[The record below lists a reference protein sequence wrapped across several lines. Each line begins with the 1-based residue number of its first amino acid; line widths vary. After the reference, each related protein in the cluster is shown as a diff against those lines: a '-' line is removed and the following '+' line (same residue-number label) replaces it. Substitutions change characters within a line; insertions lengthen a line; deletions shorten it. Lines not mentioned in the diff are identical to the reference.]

1 MGKLNCRTSDGCATI
16 HKDIFYI
23 GGVLLFYYLLAL
35 LMFAADQA
43 TKWMIVKKMDLGQ
56 SIPVIDQVLYIT
68 SHRNRGAAFGILQDQ
83 RYFFIIITIIVVGAV
98 IYYLQKHATDRLLK
112 TALALVLGGALGN
125 FIDRLLRGE
134 VVDFVDVYIGSYD
147 FPIFNVADSALVIG
161 VGLIFIQSC
170 MESKQKETE
179 NE

>member
-1 MGKLNCRTSDGCATI
+1 
-16 HKDIFYI
+16 
-23 GGVLLFYYLLAL
+23 LFYYLLAL

-43 TKWMIVKKMDLGQ
+43 TKWVIVKKMDLGQ

-98 IYYLQKHATDRLLK
+98 IYYLQKHATDSLLK

-161 VGLIFIQSC
+161 VGLIFIQSF

>member
-1 MGKLNCRTSDGCATI
+1 
-16 HKDIFYI
+16 
-23 GGVLLFYYLLAL
+23 LFYYLLAL
-35 LMFAADQA
+35 LMFVADQA
-43 TKWMIVKKMDLGQ
+43 TKWMIVKKMDLGE

-83 RYFFIIITIIVVGAV
+83 RYFFIIITIVVVGAV
-98 IYYLQKHATDRLLK
+98 IYYLQKHATDKLLK

-161 VGLIFIQSC
+161 VGLIFIQSF

>member
-1 MGKLNCRTSDGCATI
+1 M
-16 HKDIFYI
+16 
-23 GGVLLFYYLLAL
+23 FYYLLAL
-35 LMFAADQA
+35 LVFAADQA
-43 TKWMIVKKMDLGQ
+43 TKWIIVKKMDLGQ

-83 RYFFIIITIIVVGAV
+83 RYFFIVITIIVVGAV
-98 IYYLQKHATDRLLK
+98 IYYLQKHATDKLLK

-161 VGLIFIQSC
+161 VGLIFIQSF

>member
-1 MGKLNCRTSDGCATI
+1 M
-16 HKDIFYI
+16 
-23 GGVLLFYYLLAL
+23 FYYLLAL

-83 RYFFIIITIIVVGAV
+83 RYFFIIITVIVVGAV
-98 IYYLQKHATDRLLK
+98 VYYLQKHATDRLLK
-112 TALALVLGGALGN
+112 IALALVLGGALGN

-161 VGLIFIQSC
+161 VGLIFIQSF

>member
-1 MGKLNCRTSDGCATI
+1 
-16 HKDIFYI
+16 
-23 GGVLLFYYLLAL
+23 LFYYLLAL
-35 LMFAADQA
+35 LVFAADQA
-43 TKWMIVKKMDLGQ
+43 TKWIIVKKMDLGQ

-83 RYFFIIITIIVVGAV
+83 RYFFIVITIIVVAAV
-98 IYYLQKHATDRLLK
+98 IYYLQKHATDKLLK

-161 VGLIFIQSC
+161 VGLIFIQSF

>member
-1 MGKLNCRTSDGCATI
+1 
-16 HKDIFYI
+16 
-23 GGVLLFYYLLAL
+23 LFYYLLAL
-35 LMFAADQA
+35 LVFAADQA
-43 TKWMIVKKMDLGQ
+43 TKWIIVKKMDLGQ

-83 RYFFIIITIIVVGAV
+83 RYFFIVITIIVVAAV
-98 IYYLQKHATDRLLK
+98 IYYLQKHATDKLLK

-134 VVDFVDVYIGSYD
+134 VVDFVDVFIGSYD

-161 VGLIFIQSC
+161 VGLIFIQSF

>member
-1 MGKLNCRTSDGCATI
+1 
-16 HKDIFYI
+16 
-23 GGVLLFYYLLAL
+23 LFYYLLAL

-147 FPIFNVADSALVIG
+147 FPIFNFADSALVIG
-161 VGLIFIQSC
+161 VGLIFIQSF

>member
-1 MGKLNCRTSDGCATI
+1 M
-16 HKDIFYI
+16 
-23 GGVLLFYYLLAL
+23 FYYLLAL

-83 RYFFIIITIIVVGAV
+83 RYFFIIITVIVVGAV
-98 IYYLQKHATDRLLK
+98 VYYLQKHATDRLLK

-161 VGLIFIQSC
+161 VGLIFIQSF

>member
-1 MGKLNCRTSDGCATI
+1 
-16 HKDIFYI
+16 
-23 GGVLLFYYLLAL
+23 LFYYLLAL
-35 LMFAADQA
+35 LVFAADQA
-43 TKWMIVKKMDLGQ
+43 TKWIIVKKMDLGQ

-83 RYFFIIITIIVVGAV
+83 RYFFIVITVFVVAAV
-98 IYYLQKHATDRLLK
+98 IYYLQKHATDKLLK

-161 VGLIFIQSC
+161 VGLIFIQSF

>member
-1 MGKLNCRTSDGCATI
+1 
-16 HKDIFYI
+16 
-23 GGVLLFYYLLAL
+23 LFYYLLAL
-35 LMFAADQA
+35 LMLVVDQA

-83 RYFFIIITIIVVGAV
+83 RYFFIIITIVVVGAV
-98 IYYLQKHATDRLLK
+98 IYYLQKHATDKLLK

-161 VGLIFIQSC
+161 VGLIFIQSF